1 MNLRYS
7 IDQNNSAWRV
17 VDGEAVLI
25 NAETTFYY
33 GLNPS
38 ATQIWMLLLD
48 EDLTAREIAD
58 RLAPACGRDPSE
70 ITQGIT
76 GFLDELTAE
85 KLLTAAESAA
95 SRHAAEQTVADPTEA
110 SERSAEWEVPV
121 ITRYD
126 TLEELIVC
134 GE

>member
-38 ATQIWMLLLD
+38 ATQIWKLLLD
-48 EDLTAREIAD
+48 DDLTAREIAD
-58 RLAPACGRDPSE
+58 RVTLEYGMDPTE
-70 ITQGIT
+70 IIQSVT
-76 GFLDELTAE
+76 GFLDELTVE
-85 KLLTAAESAA
+85 KLLTTAESAA
-95 SRHAAEQTVADPTEA
+95 SSRPGEQAPTDPADGSGR
-110 SERSAEWEVPV
+110 SEEWELPL

>member
-7 IDQNNSAWRV
+7 IDQDNSAWRV

-38 ATQIWMLLLD
+38 ATQIWMLLLE

-58 RLAPACGRDPSE
+58 RLAPVYGRDSSE
-70 ITQGIT
+70 IILGIT
-76 GFLDELTAE
+76 ALLDELTAE
-85 KLLTAAESAA
+85 KLLTAVESAA
-95 SRHAAEQTVADPTEA
+95 SRHPAAQPAADPSDT
-110 SERSAEWEVPV
+110 SDRPGEWETPA